1 MSEIATRIVSLE
13 SELEALRNELTL
25 IQGRIDRGTPEE
37 GLFDKALKVLSATST
52 IIAGVIV
59 VVVGYFLTDS
69 VNHALQQHQIEISSG
84 QAMEQLL
91 EKLRDPRA
99 AKNNADATAITLA
112 SAFGN
117 DAAVSLI
124 MELEDGNEVTVPAAE
139 KGLRALALKDQ
150 APTCNLL
157 VKVLTNESRLF
168 SWRTHKV
175 AVRLVGDLDCPDA
188 KGTLAEYKA
197 ALASIRAR
205 NVREPLAEYQKIFAS
220 EPAVDEGSI
229 KELSD
234 QLDRE
239 IALVQVHS
247 R

>member
-1 MSEIATRIVSLE
+1 MSDIATRLASLE
-13 SELEALRNELTL
+13 SELEALHNELAR
-25 IQGRIDRGTPEE
+25 IQDKIDRGTPEE
-37 GLFDKALKVLSATST
+37 GLFDKMLKVLSATST

-69 VNHALQQHQIEISSG
+69 VNHALQQHQIEVSSG

-99 AKNNADATAITLA
+99 AKNDADATAITLA

-117 DAAVSLI
+117 DAAVALI

-150 APTCNLL
+150 TPTCNLL

-168 SWRTHKV
+168 SWRTHEA
-175 AVRLVGDLDCPDA
+175 AVRLIGDLDCPNA

-197 ALASIRAR
+197 ELASIGAR
-205 NVREPLAEYQKIFAS
+205 NAQEPLAEYQKIFAP
-220 EPAVDEGSI
+220 EPPVDEGSV

-234 QLDRE
+234 QLDKE